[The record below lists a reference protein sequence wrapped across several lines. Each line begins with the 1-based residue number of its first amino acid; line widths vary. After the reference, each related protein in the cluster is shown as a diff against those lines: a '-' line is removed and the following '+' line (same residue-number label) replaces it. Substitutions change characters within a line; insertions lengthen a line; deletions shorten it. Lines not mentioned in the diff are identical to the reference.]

1 MHRRLCR
8 AVNGIVDLFHQR
20 VVGRREDHGYGVTNH
35 PLAPLGVEGIV
46 TAVVVGAVVP
56 EKALVQ
62 FPAPR
67 STTAVSVFKVLVPPP
82 MVVLLG

>member
-1 MHRRLCR
+1 M
-8 AVNGIVDLFHQR
+8 
-20 VVGRREDHGYGVTNH
+20 
-35 PLAPLGVEGIV
+35 APLGVEGIV